1 LHTVLERV
9 LDEVSFD
16 ASEEGRKAKEENR
29 ECHIVIDAAD
39 VKEKVGHLVQQTDL
53 SRFIL

>member
-1 LHTVLERV
+1 MLERV

-16 ASEEGRKAKEENR
+16 ASEEGRKAREEGR
-29 ECHIVIDAAD
+29 ECQIVIGKED
-39 VKEKVGHLVQQTDL
+39 VNDKVGHLVQQTDL